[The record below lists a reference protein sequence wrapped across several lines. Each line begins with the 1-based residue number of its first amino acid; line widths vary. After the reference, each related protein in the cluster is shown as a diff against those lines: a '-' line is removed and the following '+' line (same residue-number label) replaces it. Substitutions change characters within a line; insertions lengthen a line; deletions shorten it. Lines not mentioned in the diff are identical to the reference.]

1 MLSKWAQST
10 WAQGG
15 RTASLKLPGCPT
27 LLLSSQPHF
36 STHSSQD
43 ISSYQ
48 CWFFYRIH
56 PLLPCSTHSDLVCN
70 LFLDALS
77 LVPSFTSNWLQIED
91 VAFYR
96 THSANN
102 SCHQCVTT
110 LCLLSL
116 HHILSPSLTWKDTG
130 LDLQPF
136 FYIFATKLH
145 IQQNHFTFIIIIYVL
160 W

>member
-27 LLLSSQPHF
+27 LLLSSHF

-70 LFLDALS
+70 LFFRC
-77 LVPSFTSNWLQIED
+77 LVPCSIFHFKLIADWRCGLLSDTFCITAVINVSQ
-91 VAFYR
+91 
-96 THSANN
+96 
-102 SCHQCVTT
+102 

>member
-27 LLLSSQPHF
+27 LLLSSHF

-116 HHILSPSLTWKDTG
+116 HHILSPSLPWKDTG

-145 IQQNHFTFIIIIYVL
+145 ILQQNDFTFMIIIYVL
-160 W
+160 L

>member
-48 CWFFYRIH
+48 CWFFYRIY
-56 PLLPCSTHSDLVCN
+56 PLLPCSTHSDLVFN
-70 LFLDALS
+70 LFYMPCPLFHLS
-77 LVPSFTSNWLQIED
+77 LQID
-91 VAFYR
+91 CRLKMWPFIG
-96 THSANN
+96 HILHD

-136 FYIFATKLH
+136 FISL
-145 IQQNHFTFIIIIYVL
+145 QQNYTFYSKTIL
-160 W
+160 HL